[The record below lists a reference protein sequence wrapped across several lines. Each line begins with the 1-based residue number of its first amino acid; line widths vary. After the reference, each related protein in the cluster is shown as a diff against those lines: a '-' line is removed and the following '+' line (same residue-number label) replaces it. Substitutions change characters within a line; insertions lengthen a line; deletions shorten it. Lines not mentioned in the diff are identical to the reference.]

1 MICKMNFG
9 SGFQGCLDYIT
20 GKYDQ
25 DKHTKILA
33 HSDGIPDMDNKSIAL
48 IFDAYAEKGNHD
60 LEKPVGHFAY
70 SFHPDEARRMTDD
83 FMLKIVREHMA
94 LLGIKETEWIFGRH
108 YDTDHDHGHLMFSM
122 VDKHGNVI
130 DDSMIFA
137 RNKRICKYLTK
148 KYGLIMSSNK
158 SKVNRDKLQGKE
170 KLKYEFYDKVMKCK
184 LQSTNWKEFDKTL
197 REEGMKLRFHYNN
210 VTGKLMGVAF
220 TDGKVSFSGNK
231 LDPELKLDSLI
242 RDFGDLKQITHDSVR
257 DWYEDYQLQLRYVND
272 WDGFRNL
279 MKAHPEW
286 NQMFSIVEPPTFK
299 YLPIANLLNQ
309 YEKEDQEYFRQ
320 EHTPSEDGKTGF
332 IGLELLCA
340 VLLQPYQPQ
349 LSMGGSGGGGNNK
362 GWRDLDNEEKNKHR
376 FRFNFSRTGG
386 NKPSVNRKR

>member
-1 MICKMNFG
+1 MICKLNFG

-33 HSDGIPDMDNKSIAL
+33 HSSGIPDMDNKTVAQ
-48 IFDAYAEKGNHD
+48 IFDVYAEKGGHD
-60 LEKPVGHFAY
+60 IGKPVGHFAY
-70 SFHPDEARRMTDD
+70 SFHPDEASRISDD
-83 FMLKIVREHMA
+83 FMMKIVREHME
-94 LLGIKETEWIFGRH
+94 LLGIRNTEWIFGRH
-108 YDTDHDHGHLMFSM
+108 YDTDHEHGHLMFSM
-122 VDKHGNVI
+122 IDKDGNVI
-130 DDSMIFA
+130 SDSMIYE

-148 KYGLIMSSNK
+148 KYGLMMSSDK
-158 SKVNRDKLQGKE
+158 EKVNRDKLRGKE

-184 LQSTNWKEFDKTL
+184 LMSSTWQEFDKAL
-197 REEGMKLRFHYNN
+197 KAEGMKLRFHYNN

-242 RDFGDLKQITHDSVR
+242 KEFGDLKQIAHESVH
-257 DWYEDYQLQLRYVND
+257 DWYEDYQMQLRYIND
-272 WDGFRNL
+272 WNGFRNL

-286 NQMFSIVEPPTFK
+286 KDIFPNKEVPSFQ
-299 YLPIANLLNQ
+299 YLSVPNLLDR
-309 YEKEDQEYFRQ
+309 YVEEDQEYFSQ
-320 EHTPSEDGKTGF
+320 EHTPSEDGHSGF

-349 LSMGGSGGGGNNK
+349 LSMGGGGGGGNNR
-362 GWRDLDNEEKNKHR
+362 GWRDLDDDEKNKHR
-376 FRFNFSRTGG
+376 FHLNFNRTSGS
-386 NKPSVNRKR
+386 KPSVQRKR